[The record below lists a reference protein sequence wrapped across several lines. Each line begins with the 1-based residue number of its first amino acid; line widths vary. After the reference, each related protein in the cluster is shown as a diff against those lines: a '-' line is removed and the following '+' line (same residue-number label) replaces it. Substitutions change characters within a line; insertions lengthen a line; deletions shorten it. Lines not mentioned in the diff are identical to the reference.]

1 MGLVAILAI
10 LLSEW
15 QQGNVLSLDV
25 SISILAMVYFVFF
38 SVNIITYFALT
49 NVQNFLAIL
58 ERLSYVIE
66 MEEHQSLRR
75 SEGDDVFIKIEKAA
89 FSWGFRV
96 KEG

>member
-15 QQGNVLSLDV
+15 YQGNLLSLDV
-25 SISILAMVYFVFF
+25 SISILAMIYFVFF

-58 ERLSYVIE
+58 ERLSHVIE
-66 MEEHQSLRR
+66 MEEH
-75 SEGDDVFIKIEKAA
+75 
-89 FSWGFRV
+89 
-96 KEG
+96 